1 MDEDITLND
10 DVKTDATDGNVI
22 VIDDEAQGDVK
33 IRSNLVVTDTIYI
46 DDDNSD
52 EANKVD
58 ISKAQ
63 FA

>member
-33 IRSNLVVTDTIYI
+33 IRSNPVVTDTIYI
-46 DDDNSD
+46 DDDNND

>member
-46 DDDNSD
+46 DDDNND

>member
-10 DVKTDATDGNVI
+10 DEKTDATDGNVI

-46 DDDNSD
+46 DDDNND